1 VTIIHIPNYYRPL
14 FDGGPDGPLRWQD
27 DVTGFLPA
35 AMLAYFEHKATPEQF
50 SLVCEYGE
58 YYIHAPCWDWNPH
71 LTEEGKQELAQVR
84 NQIKSVTTE
93 QDLSQWMY
101 ACLDLGIDPF

>member
-1 VTIIHIPNYYRPL
+1 
-14 FDGGPDGPLRWQD
+14 
-27 DVTGFLPA
+27 
-35 AMLAYFEHKATPEQF
+35 MLAYFEHKAAPEQF
-50 SLVCEYGE
+50 GLVREYGE

-84 NQIKSVTTE
+84 ASIKTVKTE
-93 QDLSQWMY
+93 QELEDWTI